1 MHLISRHASGAADA
15 RDGANGEIRRHPRGD
30 ASRRDRPRRS
40 TGTRGARA
48 GAQASPAQAGAAVN
62 GTSEEEFN
70 AYIKNVNARIEHA
83 LDLSVPMHYPE
94 RLSESM
100 RYSLLAGGKRIRPA
114 LCLAACE
121 LVGGDMETAM
131 PTACALEMI
140 HTMSLIH
147 DDLPS
152 MDNDDFRRGKPT
164 NHKVYGEE
172 MAILAGDALLSHAFE
187 YIGRETKGVDADKVL
202 RVIVDVGKCVGSEG
216 LVGGQV
222 VDILSEGAGPEN
234 VTIETLQY
242 IHAHKTGALLE
253 VSVTAG
259 AILGGASEEQIGKL
273 ERYAQNIG
281 LAFQVVDDILDCT
294 ASSEELGKTAGKDEA
309 VGKTTYPSL
318 VGMDESRR
326 IAAELISKAKAEL
339 EGFDETKV
347 APLIGLAD
355 YIQNRKN

>member
-1 MHLISRHASGAADA
+1 MTTPAATRAMGGRA
-15 RDGANGEIRRHPRGD
+15 RVAP
-30 ASRRDRPRRS
+30 S
-40 TGTRGARA
+40 RGARPTRGDRA
-48 GAQASPAQAGAAVN
+48 GARGRVMGRVRAVSA
-62 GTSEEEFN
+62 TPDVSSEQEFN
-70 AYIKNVNARIEHA
+70 AYIKNVNAEIERA
-83 LDLSVPMHYPE
+83 LDASVPMHYPE

-121 LVGGDMETAM
+121 LVGGTMEVAM

-187 YIGRETKGVDADKVL
+187 YIGRETKGVSADKVL

-222 VDILSEGAGPEN
+222 VDIMSEGADEGT
-234 VTIETLQY
+234 VTIDTLKY

-294 ASSEELGKTAGKDEA
+294 ATSEELGKTAGKDMA
-309 VGKTTYPSL
+309 VGKSTYPSL
-318 VGMDESRR
+318 VGMEESKR
-326 IAAELISKAKAEL
+326 IAADLISKAKQEL
-339 EGFDETKV
+339 EGFDPVKV
-347 APLIGLAD
+347 KPLIGLAD